1 MIRCKCYHKE
11 RSLIMTS
18 KSDAIIP
25 SSINDFKTFKLNGML
40 RDVKRLSNDELMLVK
55 KEIDTILSYEE
66 QSLYE

>member
-1 MIRCKCYHKE
+1 
-11 RSLIMTS
+11 MTS